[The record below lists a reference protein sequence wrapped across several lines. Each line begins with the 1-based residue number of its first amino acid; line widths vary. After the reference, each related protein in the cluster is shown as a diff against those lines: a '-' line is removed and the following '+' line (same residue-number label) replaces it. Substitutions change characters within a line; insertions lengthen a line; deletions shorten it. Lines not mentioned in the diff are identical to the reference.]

1 MTDFIYDIQLLAE
14 DMPAE
19 TPAAEES
26 LPAADDL
33 SADGRSADGQ
43 SADGQSADGADAHAD
58 DLTAHFEALIRGKYK
73 AAFDARVQKI
83 LDGRLKNLRRENEQL
98 RANADGQSAD
108 GQSADGQSVDGQS
121 VDGQS
126 VDDGLEAAAVSLA
139 CLERDAGAIRA
150 VYPDFSWQTE
160 LENPAFARLIGAGVD
175 GRTAYEVV
183 HRQEIL
189 RRAMAYAARRAA
201 DGTARSI
208 ASGARPVAENGGRS
222 VSVSR
227 PDPRKLTS
235 DELADIRKR
244 VQNGEKIRF

>member
-33 SADGRSADGQ
+33 SADGRSADG
-43 SADGQSADGADAHAD
+43 ADAHAD
-58 DLTAHFEALIRGKYK
+58 DLTAHFETLIRGKYK

-98 RANADGQSAD
+98 RANADGRSAD
-108 GQSADGQSVDGQS
+108 GRSA
-121 VDGQS
+121 
-126 VDDGLEAAAVSLA
+126 DDGLEAAAVSLA

>member
-1 MTDFIYDIQLLAE
+1 MTDFIYDIQLLAG

-33 SADGRSADGQ
+33 SADGRSADGR
-43 SADGQSADGADAHAD
+43 SADGRSADGADAHAD
-58 DLTAHFEALIRGKYK
+58 DLTAHFETLIRGKYK

-108 GQSADGQSVDGQS
+108 GRSADGRSA
-121 VDGQS
+121 
-126 VDDGLEAAAVSLA
+126 DDGLEAAAVSLA

>member
-33 SADGRSADGQ
+33 SADGRSANGQSADGQ

-98 RANADGQSAD
+98 RANADGRSA
-108 GQSADGQSVDGQS
+108 
-121 VDGQS
+121 DGQS

>member
-33 SADGRSADGQ
+33 SADGRSADGR
-43 SADGQSADGADAHAD
+43 SADGRSADGADAHAD
-58 DLTAHFEALIRGKYK
+58 DLTAHFETLIRGKYK

-98 RANADGQSAD
+98 RANADGRSAD
-108 GQSADGQSVDGQS
+108 GRSA
-121 VDGQS
+121 
-126 VDDGLEAAAVSLA
+126 DDGLEAAAVSLA

>member
-33 SADGRSADGQ
+33 SADGRSADGQSADGQ

-98 RANADGQSAD
+98 RANA
-108 GQSADGQSVDGQS
+108 
-121 VDGQS
+121 DGQS

>member
-33 SADGRSADGQ
+33 SADGRSADGR

-98 RANADGQSAD
+98 RANADGRSVD
-108 GQSADGQSVDGQS
+108 GQSADSR
-121 VDGQS
+121 S